1 MPKDAAAEGHEIEA
15 GIRVER
21 GAPDAA
27 ELAAVIAILE
37 AAHAEELAASD
48 GVTRALKSTWSRNR
62 AQLRHDVVPGA
73 GQWRGSMRDGLN

>member
-1 MPKDAAAEGHEIEA
+1 MPENFSPEGHEIES

-21 GAPDAA
+21 GSPDAA

-37 AAHAEELAASD
+37 AAHAEELASSD

-62 AQLRHDVVPGA
+62 AQLRHEVVPGP